1 MSMSI
6 NGLGAT
12 SMLAQLQK
20 MQQQMRTLSMAS
32 ADNQMLNQNVNN
44 TPVFNQPEVTT
55 TSGAICLP
63 TKIEDEVTD
72 IPCDVCGRMM
82 VIKYGPHGKFLA
94 CPGSPECRNTKPYLE
109 RIGVACPKC
118 GKDIVIKKTKKGRK
132 YFGCEGFPE
141 CDFMSWQKPS
151 DKKCPECGGYM
162 VEKGNKLV
170 CADEHCGYV
179 MDKMDK

>member
-55 TSGAICLP
+55 TSGAAP
-63 TKIEDEVTD
+63 IEQTD
-72 IPCDVCGRMM
+72 NVGAFANMLHEAFETVNNLQNDSSNKQTRFDLGDRSMTLSDASISFDATLQV
-82 VIKYGPHGKFLA
+82 
-94 CPGSPECRNTKPYLE
+94 RNKMIEAY
-109 RIGVACPKC
+109 
-118 GKDIVIKKTKKGRK
+118 KTISQ
-132 YFGCEGFPE
+132 
-141 CDFMSWQKPS
+141 MQI
-151 DKKCPECGGYM
+151 
-162 VEKGNKLV
+162 
-170 CADEHCGYV
+170 
-179 MDKMDK
+179 

>member
-55 TSGAICLP
+55 TSGAA
-63 TKIEDEVTD
+63 TIEQTD
-72 IPCDVCGRMM
+72 NVGAFANMLHEAFETVNNLQNDSSNKQTRFDLGDRSMTLSDVM
-82 VIKYGPHGKFLA
+82 LA
-94 CPGSPECRNTKPYLE
+94 SQKASISFDATLQVRNKMIEAY
-109 RIGVACPKC
+109 
-118 GKDIVIKKTKKGRK
+118 KTISQ
-132 YFGCEGFPE
+132 
-141 CDFMSWQKPS
+141 MQI
-151 DKKCPECGGYM
+151 
-162 VEKGNKLV
+162 
-170 CADEHCGYV
+170 
-179 MDKMDK
+179 

>member
-55 TSGAICLP
+55 TSGAAPIEQTDNVLP
-63 TKIEDEVTD
+63 HTDFEQTQYKIDNSLIRKIIIDKDDE
-72 IPCDVCGRMM
+72 
-82 VIKYGPHGKFLA
+82 
-94 CPGSPECRNTKPYLE
+94 
-109 RIGVACPKC
+109 
-118 GKDIVIKKTKKGRK
+118 
-132 YFGCEGFPE
+132 
-141 CDFMSWQKPS
+141 
-151 DKKCPECGGYM
+151 
-162 VEKGNKLV
+162 
-170 CADEHCGYV
+170 
-179 MDKMDK
+179 

>member
-55 TSGAICLP
+55 PSGAAP
-63 TKIEDEVTD
+63 IEQTD
-72 IPCDVCGRMM
+72 NVGAFANMLHEAFETVNNLQNDSSNKQTRFDLGDRSMTLSDVM
-82 VIKYGPHGKFLA
+82 LA
-94 CPGSPECRNTKPYLE
+94 SQKASISFDATLQVRNKMIEAY
-109 RIGVACPKC
+109 
-118 GKDIVIKKTKKGRK
+118 KTISQ
-132 YFGCEGFPE
+132 
-141 CDFMSWQKPS
+141 MQI
-151 DKKCPECGGYM
+151 
-162 VEKGNKLV
+162 
-170 CADEHCGYV
+170 
-179 MDKMDK
+179 

>member
-55 TSGAICLP
+55 TSGAAP
-63 TKIEDEVTD
+63 IEQTD
-72 IPCDVCGRMM
+72 NVGAFANMLHEAFETVNNLQNDSSNKQTRFDLGDRSMTLSDVM
-82 VIKYGPHGKFLA
+82 LA
-94 CPGSPECRNTKPYLE
+94 S
-109 RIGVACPKC
+109 
-118 GKDIVIKKTKKGRK
+118 
-132 YFGCEGFPE
+132 
-141 CDFMSWQKPS
+141 Q
-151 DKKCPECGGYM
+151 
-162 VEKGNKLV
+162 KLV
-170 CADEHCGYV
+170 FHLMQPYRFAI
-179 MDKMDK
+179 K

>member
-55 TSGAICLP
+55 TSWAAPIEQTDNVGAFANMLHEAFETVNNLQNDSSNKQTRFDLGDRSMTLSDVMLASQKASISFDATLQVRN
-63 TKIEDEVTD
+63 KMIEA
-72 IPCDVCGRMM
+72 
-82 VIKYGPHGKFLA
+82 Y
-94 CPGSPECRNTKPYLE
+94 
-109 RIGVACPKC
+109 
-118 GKDIVIKKTKKGRK
+118 KTISQ
-132 YFGCEGFPE
+132 
-141 CDFMSWQKPS
+141 MQI
-151 DKKCPECGGYM
+151 
-162 VEKGNKLV
+162 
-170 CADEHCGYV
+170 
-179 MDKMDK
+179 

>member
-55 TSGAICLP
+55 TSGAAP
-63 TKIEDEVTD
+63 IEQSDNVGAFANMLHEAFETVNNLQNDSSNKQTRFD
-72 IPCDVCGRMM
+72 LGDRSMTLSDVM
-82 VIKYGPHGKFLA
+82 LA
-94 CPGSPECRNTKPYLE
+94 S
-109 RIGVACPKC
+109 
-118 GKDIVIKKTKKGRK
+118 
-132 YFGCEGFPE
+132 
-141 CDFMSWQKPS
+141 Q
-151 DKKCPECGGYM
+151 
-162 VEKGNKLV
+162 KLV
-170 CADEHCGYV
+170 FHLMQPYRFAI
-179 MDKMDK
+179 K

>member
-55 TSGAICLP
+55 TSGAAP
-63 TKIEDEVTD
+63 IEQTD
-72 IPCDVCGRMM
+72 NVGAFANMLHEAFETVNNLQNDSSNKQTRFDLGDRSMTLSDVM
-82 VIKYGPHGKFLA
+82 LA
-94 CPGSPECRNTKPYLE
+94 SQKASISFDATLQVRNKN
-109 RIGVACPKC
+109 
-118 GKDIVIKKTKKGRK
+118 D
-132 YFGCEGFPE
+132 
-141 CDFMSWQKPS
+141 
-151 DKKCPECGGYM
+151 
-162 VEKGNKLV
+162 
-170 CADEHCGYV
+170 
-179 MDKMDK
+179 

>member
-55 TSGAICLP
+55 TSGAAP
-63 TKIEDEVTD
+63 IEQTD
-72 IPCDVCGRMM
+72 NVGAFANMLHEAFETVNNLQNDSSNKQTRFDLGDRSMTLSDVM
-82 VIKYGPHGKFLA
+82 LA
-94 CPGSPECRNTKPYLE
+94 S
-109 RIGVACPKC
+109 
-118 GKDIVIKKTKKGRK
+118 
-132 YFGCEGFPE
+132 
-141 CDFMSWQKPS
+141 QKAS
-151 DKKCPECGGYM
+151 ISFD
-162 VEKGNKLV
+162 
-170 CADEHCGYV
+170 ATF
-179 MDKMDK
+179 

>member
-55 TSGAICLP
+55 TSGAAP
-63 TKIEDEVTD
+63 IEQTD
-72 IPCDVCGRMM
+72 NVGAFANMLHEAFETVNNLQNDSSNKQTRFDLGDRSMTLSDVM
-82 VIKYGPHGKFLA
+82 LA
-94 CPGSPECRNTKPYLE
+94 SQKASISFDATLQVRNK
-109 RIGVACPKC
+109 
-118 GKDIVIKKTKKGRK
+118 
-132 YFGCEGFPE
+132 
-141 CDFMSWQKPS
+141 
-151 DKKCPECGGYM
+151 
-162 VEKGNKLV
+162 
-170 CADEHCGYV
+170 
-179 MDKMDK
+179 

>member
-55 TSGAICLP
+55 TSGATP
-63 TKIEDEVTD
+63 IEQTD
-72 IPCDVCGRMM
+72 NVGAFANMLHEAFETVNNLQNDSSNKQTRFDLGDRSMTLSDVM
-82 VIKYGPHGKFLA
+82 LA
-94 CPGSPECRNTKPYLE
+94 SQKASISFDATLQVRNKMIEAY
-109 RIGVACPKC
+109 
-118 GKDIVIKKTKKGRK
+118 KTISQ
-132 YFGCEGFPE
+132 
-141 CDFMSWQKPS
+141 MQI
-151 DKKCPECGGYM
+151 
-162 VEKGNKLV
+162 
-170 CADEHCGYV
+170 
-179 MDKMDK
+179 

>member
-55 TSGAICLP
+55 TSGAAPIEQTDNVGAFANMLHEAFE
-63 TKIEDEVTD
+63 TVNNLQNDSSNKQTRFDLGDRSMTLSDVMLASQKASISFDATIQVRNKI
-72 IPCDVCGRMM
+72 I
-82 VIKYGPHGKFLA
+82 
-94 CPGSPECRNTKPYLE
+94 
-109 RIGVACPKC
+109 
-118 GKDIVIKKTKKGRK
+118 
-132 YFGCEGFPE
+132 
-141 CDFMSWQKPS
+141 
-151 DKKCPECGGYM
+151 
-162 VEKGNKLV
+162 
-170 CADEHCGYV
+170 
-179 MDKMDK
+179 

>member
-55 TSGAICLP
+55 TSGAAS
-63 TKIEDEVTD
+63 IEQTD
-72 IPCDVCGRMM
+72 NVGAFANMLHEAFETVNNLQNDSSNKQTRFDLGDRSMTLSDVM
-82 VIKYGPHGKFLA
+82 LA
-94 CPGSPECRNTKPYLE
+94 SQKASISFDATLQVRNKMIEAY
-109 RIGVACPKC
+109 
-118 GKDIVIKKTKKGRK
+118 KTISQ
-132 YFGCEGFPE
+132 
-141 CDFMSWQKPS
+141 MQI
-151 DKKCPECGGYM
+151 
-162 VEKGNKLV
+162 
-170 CADEHCGYV
+170 
-179 MDKMDK
+179 

>member
-55 TSGAICLP
+55 AAGAAPVEQTDNVGAFANMLHEAFETVNNLQNDSTNKQTRFDLGDRSMTLSDVMLATQKASISFDATLQVRN
-63 TKIEDEVTD
+63 KMIEA
-72 IPCDVCGRMM
+72 
-82 VIKYGPHGKFLA
+82 Y
-94 CPGSPECRNTKPYLE
+94 
-109 RIGVACPKC
+109 
-118 GKDIVIKKTKKGRK
+118 KTISQ
-132 YFGCEGFPE
+132 
-141 CDFMSWQKPS
+141 MQI
-151 DKKCPECGGYM
+151 
-162 VEKGNKLV
+162 
-170 CADEHCGYV
+170 
-179 MDKMDK
+179 

>member
-55 TSGAICLP
+55 TSGADP
-63 TKIEDEVTD
+63 IEQTD
-72 IPCDVCGRMM
+72 NVGAFANMLHEAFETVNNLQNDSSNKQTRFDLGDRSMTLSDVM
-82 VIKYGPHGKFLA
+82 LA
-94 CPGSPECRNTKPYLE
+94 SQKASISFDATLQVRNKMIEAY
-109 RIGVACPKC
+109 
-118 GKDIVIKKTKKGRK
+118 KTISQ
-132 YFGCEGFPE
+132 
-141 CDFMSWQKPS
+141 MQI
-151 DKKCPECGGYM
+151 
-162 VEKGNKLV
+162 
-170 CADEHCGYV
+170 
-179 MDKMDK
+179 